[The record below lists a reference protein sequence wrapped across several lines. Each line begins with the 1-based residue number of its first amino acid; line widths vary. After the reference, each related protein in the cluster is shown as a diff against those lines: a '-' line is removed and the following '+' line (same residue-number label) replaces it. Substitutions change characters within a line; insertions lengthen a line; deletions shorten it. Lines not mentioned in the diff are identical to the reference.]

1 MKPIDGFVRD
11 ESNNGAVINTDNGAL
26 KAYKLQ
32 KNKEKDIENLKA
44 EISEIKKLIHQ
55 LLVKTS

>member
-1 MKPIDGFVRD
+1 MKPVDGFIRD
-11 ESNNGAVINTDNGAL
+11 KTNNGAVINTDNGAL

-32 KNKEKDIENLKA
+32 KNKEKDIENLKI
-44 EISEIKKLIHQ
+44 EILEIKKLLHQ

>member
-1 MKPIDGFVRD
+1 MKPVDGFIRD
-11 ESNNGAVINTDNGAL
+11 KTNNGAVINTDNGAL

-55 LLVKTS
+55 LLVKSS